1 MGTEIGGFAPYSH
14 ANLLLFKLLVSG
26 YETGFIP
33 KTYYSEYTLFY
44 ESKGDEYIISL
55 DPPPA
60 PHPQPRTHR
69 AAAYRALAH
78 EPQPREPMPI
88 GLQPRELQPR

>member
-1 MGTEIGGFAPYSH
+1 MLLPFICKGCLKKGIPIIPLFGTYLGF
-14 ANLLLFKLLVSG
+14 LRLI
-26 YETGFIP
+26 E
-33 KTYYSEYTLFY
+33 
-44 ESKGDEYIISL
+44 EYIISL
-55 DPPPA
+55 DPPPT

>member
-1 MGTEIGGFAPYSH
+1 MAKIENSISQMKQVEASRDF
-14 ANLLLFKLLVSG
+14 LRLI
-26 YETGFIP
+26 E
-33 KTYYSEYTLFY
+33 
-44 ESKGDEYIISL
+44 EYIISP
-55 DPPPA
+55 DPPPPA

-78 EPQPREPMPI
+78 GPQPREPCTM

>member
-1 MGTEIGGFAPYSH
+1 MTKISRGGYFRKFFGQGGILPE
-14 ANLLLFKLLVSG
+14 VSNFDRKSRFLRLI
-26 YETGFIP
+26 E
-33 KTYYSEYTLFY
+33 
-44 ESKGDEYIISL
+44 EYIISL
-55 DPPPA
+55 DPPRP

-88 GLQPRELQPR
+88 GFQPRELQPR